1 MNNTR
6 LGLIAAATIFAASAS
21 DAADRALTA
30 HESKAREI
38 YAKSIAIPTAIGNAK
53 MREMA
58 DYLAGELRAAGFP
71 DEDIHILPFRS
82 EGDETVSLIVR
93 YRGNGTGG
101 KPIVLLAHMDV
112 VTANRAEWER
122 DPFTL
127 IEENGFFY
135 GRGTYDDKQ
144 GTTALTATFLRLKA
158 EKFVPT
164 RDLILYFSGDE
175 ETEQGT
181 TRDTVKNHRA
191 LVDAEFALNAD
202 AGGGVLD
209 DDTGKALYYSFQTA
223 EKTYADFFLT
233 ARNAGGHSSQPRDDN
248 AIYELAD
255 ALAKVRAHKFP
266 VAWNDTTLASFAQ
279 SSKTQP
285 GELGKALAAFA
296 ATPGDAAAVAVLE
309 KDPSIV
315 GQIRTTCVAT
325 MLSGGHAENA
335 LPQTARATVN
345 CRIFPGVKPDEVQ
358 RKLQEVVGR
367 NIEVTPVRPVISS
380 DASPLRKDLVQAVT
394 RAVHKIRPGVPVV
407 PGQASGATDGLVFR
421 SAGIPTYG
429 VDGNFMRPKDEFAHG
444 LNERLSVKSF
454 YDSLT
459 YWHALLKDLA
469 GKRAR

>member
-1 MNNTR
+1 MNHKQSGV
-6 LGLIAAATIFAASAS
+6 LVAAMIFAASVG
-21 DAADRALTA
+21 AAGRPLTV
-30 HESKAREI
+30 HEGKAREI
-38 YAKSIAIPTAIGNAK
+38 YAKSISIPTSLGNAK

-58 DYLAGELRAAGFP
+58 DYLAAELRAAGFP
-71 DEDIHILPFRS
+71 DEDIHILPFKG
-82 EGDETVSLIVR
+82 EGDDTVSLIAR

-101 KPIVLLAHMDV
+101 KPIVLMAHMDV

-144 GTTALTATFLRLKA
+144 GTTALVATFLRLKA

-175 ETEQGT
+175 GTEMGT
-181 TRDTVKNHRA
+181 AVDTVRNHRE

-209 DDTGKALYYSFQTA
+209 DETGKALFYSFQTA

-233 ARNAGGHSSQPRDDN
+233 ARNAGGHSSQPREDN
-248 AIYELAD
+248 AIYDLAD
-255 ALAKVRAHKFP
+255 ALAKVRAYKFP

-279 SSKTQP
+279 SSTTQP

-296 ATPGDAAAVAVLE
+296 AKPGDPAAVAVLE

-335 LPQTARATVN
+335 LPQTARANVN
-345 CRIFPGVKPDEVQ
+345 CRIFPGVKIEDVQ
-358 RKLQEVVGR
+358 RRLQEVVGKGV
-367 NIEVTPVRPVISS
+367 EVAPVRPALSS

-407 PGQASGATDGLVFR
+407 PGQSSGATDGLVFR

-444 LNERLSVKSF
+444 LNERLSVQSF

-459 YWHALLKDLA
+459 YWHTLLKDLA